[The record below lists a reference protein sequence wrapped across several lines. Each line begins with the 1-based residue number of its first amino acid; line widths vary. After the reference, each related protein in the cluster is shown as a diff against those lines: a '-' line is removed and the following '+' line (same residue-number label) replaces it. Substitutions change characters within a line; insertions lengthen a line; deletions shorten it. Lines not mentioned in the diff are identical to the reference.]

1 MNRDCLL
8 LCRRRL
14 PRPAASKTSTVRFG
28 SGSADGLESLN
39 GGLQTD
45 PAVGSGVLAP
55 HGLAGRSNLKA
66 VARAIY
72 ATGRAPP
79 IPVLCFHISGHS
91 STQRVRARLQPRK
104 RAAIPTIVGPML
116 RTKILRMGGRQDIR
130 FCTSADGASLAVATV
145 GQGLPLVR
153 AATWLTH
160 VKKDADNL
168 CNRHWVAELS
178 RDHYYVRYDSR
189 GCGLSDRDVERF
201 SLGAWIEDLEAVTD
215 ALQLERFSLLGMSQ
229 GAAIAVGYAAL
240 HPERVSHLAIY
251 GGCAR
256 GLLKRNPSP
265 KMVDAA
271 QAMLKAAEVGWGAD
285 SSSFRQ
291 VFISQLFHDASA
303 EQQRAF
309 DEAQRLTISG
319 ANAARFMKVVFEIDI
334 REVAPKVRCP
344 TLVCHATDDPCFP
357 FEEGRLLASLIPG
370 ARLVPLPSKNH
381 IPFETERAWPLFLS
395 ELRAFLPGSQ
405 QAVDAGIFRL
415 TARQL
420 EVLREVGRGQTDKQI
435 ARKLSLS
442 PRTVEMHVAR
452 SLAALKCRTRAEA
465 VKRATDLKLFG

>member
-1 MNRDCLL
+1 
-8 LCRRRL
+8 
-14 PRPAASKTSTVRFG
+14 
-28 SGSADGLESLN
+28 
-39 GGLQTD
+39 
-45 PAVGSGVLAP
+45 
-55 HGLAGRSNLKA
+55 
-66 VARAIY
+66 
-72 ATGRAPP
+72 
-79 IPVLCFHISGHS
+79 
-91 STQRVRARLQPRK
+91 
-104 RAAIPTIVGPML
+104 
-116 RTKILRMGGRQDIR
+116 MGGRQDIR
-130 FCTSADGASLAVATV
+130 FCTSADGARLAVATV
-145 GQGLPLVR
+145 GRGLPLVR

-160 VKKDADNL
+160 VEKDADNL
-168 CNRHWVAELS
+168 CNRHWVAELG
-178 RDHYYVRYDSR
+178 RDHYYARYDSR
-189 GCGLSDRDVERF
+189 GCGMSDRDVERF
-201 SLGAWIEDLEAVTD
+201 SLDAWIEDLEAVTN

-240 HPERVSHLAIY
+240 HPERVSHLVIY
-251 GGCAR
+251 GGFAR
-256 GLLKRNPSP
+256 GLLKRSPSA
-265 KMVDAA
+265 KVVDAA
-271 QAMLKAAEVGWGAD
+271 QAMLKAAEVGWGTD

-319 ANAARFMKVVFEIDI
+319 ANAVRFMKVVFEIDM

-344 TLVCHATDDPCFP
+344 TLVFHATHDPCFP

-395 ELRAFLPGSQ
+395 ELRAFLPDSQ
-405 QAVDAGIFRL
+405 PTVDNAISRL
-415 TARQL
+415 TTRQL

-465 VKRATDLKLFG
+465 VKRATELKLFG